1 MSNNEAVNILLVD
14 DQPAKLLSYEVI
26 LQELG
31 ENLIRAGSAREAF
44 EHLLRNQVAVILID
58 VMMPDMDGF
67 ELATMI
73 RGHPRF
79 EQAAIIF
86 VSAVHMTD
94 LDRLRGY
101 QVGAVDYVSVPVV
114 ADLLRAKVRVFA
126 DLYRKTRQLARVNV
140 ELERRVTER
149 TAALEA
155 SSARLRESDQRRSL
169 ALAAGHMGAWDWELL
184 TNAQSWD
191 EGQHRIFGT
200 DPQHFLPSADA
211 MLAIVHP
218 EDRNALQ
225 TVTSTAASNGTE
237 YAAEFRIVRPDGEVR
252 WCVVGAAPTLGAG
265 GHAVRISG
273 VTHDVTEQRRSRDI
287 LTEANAELERRVEDR
302 THEREAALARIHEMQ
317 KMESLGQLTGGV
329 AHDFNNLL
337 MVILV
342 NLELLRKR
350 LPDDPMATRL
360 LNGAIQGAERGATL
374 TERMLAFAR
383 RQELKPETVD
393 VPSLVNGMTD
403 LLRRSLGPA
412 IQIGTDFI
420 NDLPAIRVDP
430 NQLEL
435 TLLNLAVNARD
446 AMPLGGQ
453 LVIAARRMADST
465 GGPVGLVPGPYLR
478 LAVSDGGLGMD
489 AETLKR
495 ATEPF
500 FTTKGVGKGT
510 GLGLSMV
517 HGFAAQ
523 SGGGMQIISNP
534 GVGTTIELWLPVAT
548 NAAGREHVAAD
559 SREPNV
565 ATVGPAPPM
574 CIMVVDDDPLVAA
587 GTADMLTD
595 MGHTVIEVCS
605 GARALETLRSGA
617 QIALVITDH
626 AMPGM
631 TGLQLAKQIQENWPS
646 MPVIL
651 ASGYADLPDDTVLNL
666 PRLAKPYRQEQL
678 ASLINQLLG
687 SSPITNV
694 VAIGTARRP

>member
-1 MSNNEAVNILLVD
+1 
-14 DQPAKLLSYEVI
+14 
-26 LQELG
+26 
-31 ENLIRAGSAREAF
+31 
-44 EHLLRNQVAVILID
+44 
-58 VMMPDMDGF
+58 MMPDMDGF

-200 DPQHFLPSADA
+200 DPQHFLPSAAA

>member
-1 MSNNEAVNILLVD
+1 L
-14 DQPAKLLSYEVI
+14 AK
-26 LQELG
+26 
-31 ENLIRAGSAREAF
+31 
-44 EHLLRNQVAVILID
+44 
-58 VMMPDMDGF
+58 
-67 ELATMI
+67 
-73 RGHPRF
+73 
-79 EQAAIIF
+79 
-86 VSAVHMTD
+86 
-94 LDRLRGY
+94 
-101 QVGAVDYVSVPVV
+101 
-114 ADLLRAKVRVFA
+114 
-126 DLYRKTRQLARVNV
+126 
-140 ELERRVTER
+140 
-149 TAALEA
+149 
-155 SSARLRESDQRRSL
+155 
-169 ALAAGHMGAWDWELL
+169 
-184 TNAQSWD
+184 
-191 EGQHRIFGT
+191 
-200 DPQHFLPSADA
+200 
-211 MLAIVHP
+211 
-218 EDRNALQ
+218 
-225 TVTSTAASNGTE
+225 
-237 YAAEFRIVRPDGEVR
+237 
-252 WCVVGAAPTLGAG
+252 
-265 GHAVRISG
+265 
-273 VTHDVTEQRRSRDI
+273 
-287 LTEANAELERRVEDR
+287 
-302 THEREAALARIHEMQ
+302 IHEMQ

-360 LNGAIQGAERGATL
+360 LDGAVQGAERGATL

-403 LLRRSLGPA
+403 LLRRSLSPA
-412 IQIGTDFI
+412 IQISSDFI
-420 NDLPAIRVDP
+420 SDLPAVRVDP

-435 TLLNLAVNARD
+435 ALLNLAVNARD

-453 LVIAARRMADST
+453 LVIAARHMATST
-465 GGPVGLVPGPYLR
+465 GGPVGLEPGPYLR

-489 AETLKR
+489 ADTLKR

-523 SGGGMQIISNP
+523 SGGGMQIISAP
-534 GVGTTIELWLPVAT
+534 GVGTTIELWLPVAMNVT
-548 NAAGREHVAAD
+548 AQEHVVLDSRAPNAAI
-559 SREPNV
+559 
-565 ATVGPAPPM
+565 VGPAPPT
-574 CIMVVDDDPLVAA
+574 CIMVVDDDPLIAA

-605 GARALETLRSGA
+605 GAQALEMLHAAT
-617 QIALVITDH
+617 QVALVITDH

-694 VAIGTARRP
+694 VAFGTARRP

>member
-101 QVGAVDYVSVPVV
+101 EVGAVDYVSVPVV

-200 DPQHFLPSADA
+200 DPQHFLPSAAA

-548 NAAGREHVAAD
+548 NAAGQEHVAAD

-587 GTADMLTD
+587 GTADMLRD

>member
-225 TVTSTAASNGTE
+225 VVTSAAASNGTE

>member
-200 DPQHFLPSADA
+200 DPQHFLPSAAA

-287 LTEANAELERRVEDR
+287 LTEANAELERRVEER

-478 LAVSDGGLGMD
+478 LAVSDGGLGMN